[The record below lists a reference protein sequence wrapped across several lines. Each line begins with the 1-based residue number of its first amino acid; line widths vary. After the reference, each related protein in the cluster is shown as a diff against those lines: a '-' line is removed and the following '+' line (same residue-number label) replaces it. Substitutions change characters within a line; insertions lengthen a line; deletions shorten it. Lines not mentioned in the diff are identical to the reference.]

1 MLLRD
6 LATALTIDPAKL
18 TGYALNRNH
27 PRGQHKAR
35 IFEAVLGYN
44 LDNYRDLL
52 KEIETKALDSQAQ
65 LLHADKHGRHYRVDI
80 VIVGANGNKA
90 TVRTGW
96 LITPEQ
102 NTALLTTLY
111 IRGSQP

>member
-80 VIVGANGNKA
+80 AVVGANGNQT

-96 LITPEQ
+96 LIMPGQ
-102 NTALLTTLY
+102 NNAILTTLY
-111 IRGSQP
+111 VRG